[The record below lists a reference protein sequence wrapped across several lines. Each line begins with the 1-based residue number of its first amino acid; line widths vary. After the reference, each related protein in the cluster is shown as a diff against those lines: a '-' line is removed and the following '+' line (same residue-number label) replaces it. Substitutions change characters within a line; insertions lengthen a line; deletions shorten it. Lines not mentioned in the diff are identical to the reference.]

1 MPQPSPDAAAPPA
14 PDSLRS
20 PRAGRAGNRPAGKLV
35 AIALVAMGMAAA
47 WGTYAYWKA
56 NWRHYREVRIG
67 PGGASSPT
75 AGTTDPQAVER
86 EAQELMA
93 LGHRVLEEYRQKDG
107 PPPPAELVRDVGAFV
122 ERRPDHAE
130 CRELHATLLI
140 AVNRLDEGY
149 AQLLILL
156 KTQTQRGDLQ
166 LLAGT
171 VAKDRGDWAAAERHY
186 RDAVAVDALNPA
198 AHVHLAS
205 VLTHRGEFDPARD
218 ALLTA
223 LRLDD
228 AQHKA
233 YRGLSEVFAKQGKL
247 VPALTQIDKAIER
260 VPEKDREAAIT
271 YVRFKAMLLRRDN
284 KPAEALH
291 TLLYSLTADEQA
303 IESVVDDLALCLTMD
318 GRYAQAASLFEGQM
332 RLRPFDPRPA
342 REAARLRLKAGDREA
357 AARHLE
363 ALKRIDPRQ
372 PAIAEL
378 QAQLQAQPQAQPT
391 PPQTPA
397 TP

>member
-1 MPQPSPDAAAPPA
+1 M
-14 PDSLRS
+14 
-20 PRAGRAGNRPAGKLV
+20 
-35 AIALVAMGMAAA
+35 AIALVAMGLAAA
-47 WGTYAYWKA
+47 YGTYAYWKA
-56 NWRHYREVRIG
+56 NWRHYREVRVG

-75 AGTTDPQAVER
+75 TGTTDPQAVER
-86 EAQELMA
+86 EAQELVI

-107 PPPPAELVRDVGAFV
+107 PPPPPELVRDVGAFL
-122 ERRPDHAE
+122 ERHPDHAE
-130 CRELHATLLI
+130 CRELYATLLI
-140 AVNRLDEGY
+140 AVNRLEEGY
-149 AQLLILL
+149 GHLVGLL
-156 KTQTQRGDLQ
+156 KAQTQRGDLH

-198 AHVHLAS
+198 AHVHLGS
-205 VLTHRGEFDPARD
+205 VLTHKGEFDPARD

-228 AQHKA
+228 GQHKA

-260 VPEKDREAAIT
+260 VPEKDREAAIP
-271 YVRFKAMLLRRDN
+271 YIRFKAMLLRRDN
-284 KPAEALH
+284 KPSEALH
-291 TLLYSLTADEQA
+291 TLLYSLSAQEQA
-303 IESVVDDLALCLTMD
+303 LEGVVDDLALCLTMD
-318 GRYAQAASLFEGQM
+318 GRYAQAASIFEGQM

-342 REAARLRLKAGDREA
+342 VEATRLRLKAGDRDA

-378 QAQLQAQPQAQPT
+378 QAQLQAPIQNPPQAPSPSPSPSQPST
-391 PPQTPA
+391 PSPSPA
-397 TP
+397 QPSPPPRQRNPEH